1 MDRGAARVGS
11 AYTDEGYNAF
21 PRYNILSAILTDV
34 ERLDPDALPEFTA
47 LSELLILSGHT
58 AQSIFTEKPSSKIEA
73 NAIADERLRFAHAI
87 AEFASGQIPDTVA
100 LPFRRVLTGLEVKSL
115 WQRAEARWG
124 TSGSYFY
131 PLVDSTDPSLTAFD
145 ATAFDRQF
153 PPEPLHDLVRAQG
166 SSRIFELREYG
177 DENYLLSLDSWE
189 PYYNGAEGFWFP
201 ESLDWIMYA
210 SHEDS
215 ITTGGTLTDAVMSK
229 WKEAK
234 DHLWPI

>member
-1 MDRGAARVGS
+1 M
-11 AYTDEGYNAF
+11 
-21 PRYNILSAILTDV
+21 SAILTDV
-34 ERLDPDALPEFTA
+34 EQLDPDALPEFAELT
-47 LSELLILSGHT
+47 ELLILSGHT

-73 NAIADERLRFAHAI
+73 TAIADERQRFADAI
-87 AEFASGQIPDTVA
+87 SELASGQ
-100 LPFRRVLTGLEVKSL
+100 LPEMPELPYRRVLSIAEVKSL

-131 PLVDSTDPSLTAFD
+131 PLADSTDPSLTAFD

-153 PPEPLHDLVRAQG
+153 PPESLRDIVRDQS

-177 DENYLLSLDSWE
+177 DENYLLSLGVWE
-189 PYYNGAEGFWFP
+189 PYYSGAEGFWFP
-201 ESLDWIMYA
+201 ESFDWIMYA

-229 WKEAK
+229 WKQAK
-234 DHLWPI
+234 DHLWPV